1 MFQYKPLKR
10 EIKKRKKS
18 PGKFQRL
25 LQPFDRFY
33 NQAGEVPVVGS
44 LLRVLLKIA
53 VVTGLVAAGFGALA
67 LAVVGS
73 MIVISMFSD

>member
-1 MFQYKPLKR
+1 MFQYKPLKK
-10 EIKKRKKS
+10 EIKERKKS

-33 NQAGEVPVVGS
+33 NQAGEVPVVGG
-44 LLRVLLKIA
+44 LLRVLLRVA
-53 VVTGLVAAGFGALA
+53 VVIGLVAVAFGALA

-73 MIVISMFSD
+73 MMVISIFD